1 MADQKRSVDWVK
13 YAGIGL
19 AILLFVSGQYYMQ
32 YQNQKRAAEMAK
44 WAEENPEAFEKWKAE
59 QDRLAGKTPTESKSD
74 AKTASESA
82 HSPAKIEG
90 AKSPAS
96 AGGDDPKAA
105 AGEGDNG
112 EKGEKEAPAESEKSK
127 PALPDPGKDI
137 AIKGGHLDVTL
148 TARGAAIQ
156 KASLAEE
163 RVVPNA
169 APGLEILGEI
179 QTGRRSL
186 STVSFA
192 MDDVK
197 LEDLEGHVWT
207 LESDSGGF
215 GSDGVWRVVYAT
227 TLGAKGADGWK
238 PMVKV
243 TKRYAVPKDGPALTV
258 SQQVENL
265 TKSTVKYS
273 YGLRGPA
280 GILLDGPPENPS
292 QDTYV
297 ILKCFLAGRNS
308 DAEEPTVLG
317 VTPFAADKTPDEE
330 KRRISD
336 DENLWA
342 GVRNRFFMAMFV
354 PDDPREAIKIVAE
367 GLHADAETKANR
379 KAPSGG
385 PDKRYEAENLSPVF
399 YRATSPELAAG
410 ATSAEETY
418 HLYLGPAEDER
429 MHAFEATLTHEKP
442 LHLDVSI
449 QYCDAFNWTW
459 PRVDWIA
466 RKLVWLFN
474 FIHDLTKSYGL
485 AVILLTLVVKL
496 CLHPIQRKQT
506 ISMHMM
512 QKLQP
517 ELQLIEKKYA
527 GQTSKEMKQK
537 KEMEKWDVMRKAG
550 VNPAMGCL
558 PMFLQMPIFFAL
570 YGVFGRAF
578 EIRHAGFWWI
588 EDMAVADRLAT
599 LPVWPHELNLLP
611 IVYLAMTL
619 FQTLRMPKPQ
629 TDDPNQQMQRKMMM
643 WFPLIIVLMFY
654 RMPAGLVLYFACSAS
669 FGLIEGWYIKRFVLK
684 VDRHG
689 KPLAEA
695 GADADGKND
704 LVAAAK

>member
-1 MADQKRSVDWVK
+1 MAERKRQVDWVK
-13 YAGIGL
+13 YLGIAA
-19 AILLFVSGQYYMQ
+19 AILLFLGGQYYLKHR
-32 YQNQKRAAEMAK
+32 NAARFQE
-44 WAEENPEAFEKWKAE
+44 WAEKHPEEFKKWQAQQERIAQGLPPEDPEAKTTGESKTDSEAKTGDAGAAAKTE
-59 QDRLAGKTPTESKSD
+59 SAGKTGEGEPKADGGEGEKKPPAADAESK
-74 AKTASESA
+74 E
-82 HSPAKIEG
+82 PAQ
-90 AKSPAS
+90 
-96 AGGDDPKAA
+96 
-105 AGEGDNG
+105 
-112 EKGEKEAPAESEKSK
+112 
-127 PALPDPGKDI
+127 PDPGTDI
-137 AIKGGHLDVTL
+137 KIVGGQLNVTL
-148 TARGAAIQ
+148 TAKGAAIQ
-156 KASLAEE
+156 QATLAG
-163 RVVPNA
+163 VKVLPSDTT
-169 APGLEILGEI
+169 PGLEFLGEI
-179 QTGRRSL
+179 QAGHRSL

-197 LEDLEGHVWT
+197 LEDLEGRVWK

-215 GSDGVWRVVYAT
+215 GSEGVWRVAYTT

-243 TKRYAVPKDGPALTV
+243 AKRFEVPEEGPALKV
-258 SQQVENL
+258 SLQVENL
-265 TKSTVKYS
+265 TKSAVKYS

-280 GILLDGPPENPS
+280 GVLMDGPKENPS
-292 QDTYV
+292 QNYIA
-297 ILKCFLAGRNS
+297 ILNCFLAGRKAE
-308 DAEEPTVLG
+308 AEEPEVHG
-317 VTPFAADKTPDEE
+317 ITPFTAEKTPDEE

-336 DENLWA
+336 DENIWA
-342 GVRNRFFMAMFV
+342 GVRNRFFLAMLV
-354 PDDPREAIKIVAE
+354 PEDARETIKIVAE
-367 GLHADAETKANR
+367 GIHADKETKA
-379 KAPSGG
+379 KAQKNN
-385 PDKRYEAENLSPVF
+385 DKRYEADNLSPIF

-410 ATSAEETY
+410 ATSAEEAY
-418 HLYLGPAEDER
+418 HLYLGPAEDG
-429 MHAFEATLTHEKP
+429 HLQAFEATLGAEKP
-442 LHLDVSI
+442 LHLDTAI
-449 QYCDAFNWTW
+449 QYCDAFNWSW

-466 RKLVWLFN
+466 RKLVWIFQ
-474 FIHDLTKSYGL
+474 FIHRMTNSYGL
-485 AVILLTLVVKL
+485 AVILLTLAVKL

-517 ELQLIEKKYA
+517 ELQAIEKKYE

-550 VNPAMGCL
+550 ANPMTGCL

-599 LPVWPHELNLLP
+599 FSFWPHELNLLP
-611 IVYLAMTL
+611 IVYLGMTL

-629 TDDPNQQMQRKMMM
+629 TDDPNQLMQRKLMM

-669 FGLIEGWYIKRFVLK
+669 FGLIESWYIKRFVLK